1 MCTMLLESNCVV
13 QPAALPSK
21 DKAAPVNKWNESAAT
36 ATVQL
41 ADGFLIGF
49 G

>member
-1 MCTMLLESNCVV
+1 MLGESNCVV

-21 DKAAPVNKWNESAAT
+21 DKAAPVNKWDDSAA
-36 ATVQL
+36 AASVRL